1 MATIYHSQDKAQPIR
16 LLIDKKN
23 FSLERGI
30 IDSVKTS
37 IPSRKRS
44 YDPVTHIWRFDAD
57 QLPVL
62 LMISYRIRGAGNVW
76 FYNNS
81 DDETYIQK
89 GGASY
94 IENLDVMSSEFRF
107 CYIKPDPLVLA
118 KFGATLNTVPPPAQG
133 GASNTPNWVEI
144 SARIQHVERRAGM
157 FRLLTRI
164 DGKIEVFKC
173 SPRIFEA
180 SFKPNLD
187 KQIAAAKKLL
197 IHTDNYY
204 KTLGVSQTAQASEIK
219 ASWREKIKFLHPD
232 TCKLENATDAFRA
245 VQEAYEVL
253 IDEQKR
259 RLYNFSLKIAGGS
272 NASKPIVLQ
281 KPIEGVD
288 YRYFRVVNV
297 FDAKMKVDMLS
308 KEVAGV
314 ISLDLV
320 YAGGALIT
328 SLFNLGQGATMMSYS
343 GNVASDFDAYSF

>member
-1 MATIYHSQDKAQPIR
+1 MATLYHSQSKAQPIW
-16 LLIDKKN
+16 LLIDKNN

-30 IDSVKTS
+30 IDSIKTS

-62 LMISYRIRGAGNVW
+62 LMIAYRIRGAGNVF

-81 DDETYIQK
+81 DDETHIKK

-94 IENLDVMSSEFRF
+94 IDNLDVMTGKFRF
-107 CYIKPDPLVLA
+107 SYINPDPIVLT
-118 KFGATLNTVPPPAQG
+118 KFGATFNTVPPPAQG
-133 GASNTPNWVEI
+133 GAPNTPNWVEI
-144 SARIQHVERRAGM
+144 STQIQHVERRAGM

-173 SPRIFEA
+173 SPQIFEA
-180 SFKPNLD
+180 SYKPNLD
-187 KQIAAAKKLL
+187 KQIASAKKLF
-197 IHTDNYY
+197 IYTDNYY

-219 ASWREKIKFLHPD
+219 SSWREKIKFLHPD

-253 IDEQKR
+253 TNEQKR
-259 RLYNFSLKIAGGS
+259 RFYDLSLKIAGAS

-308 KEVAGV
+308 KDVSE
-314 ISLDLV
+314 ISLELA

-328 SLFNLGQGATMMSYS
+328 SLFNLGKGATMMAYS
-343 GNVASDFDAYSF
+343 GNVASDFDSYSF